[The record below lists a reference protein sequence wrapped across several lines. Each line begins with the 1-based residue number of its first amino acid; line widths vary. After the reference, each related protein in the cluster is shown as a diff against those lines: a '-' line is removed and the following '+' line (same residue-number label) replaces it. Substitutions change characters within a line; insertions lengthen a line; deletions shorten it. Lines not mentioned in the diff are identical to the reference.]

1 MFWICT
7 QHVLSLELWLKKAI
21 LDQPTLSLDPD
32 LSYDTFL
39 GQSDDHIGSILP
51 KTSFEADA
59 KVNESHDSQV
69 PAKGRSDSSFLYV
82 PNEDMSGQKV
92 SSVNTPTEGFPVL
105 STEQLI
111 IEQNKDSELSVLIS
125 KTLSEDEMSKTKSGN
140 QYLLTIMCTST
151 RFPEAVPLR
160 NIKAKTIIKALMI
173 FFTLVGV
180 PKSVQSD

>member
-1 MFWICT
+1 
-7 QHVLSLELWLKKAI
+7 
-21 LDQPTLSLDPD
+21 
-32 LSYDTFL
+32 
-39 GQSDDHIGSILP
+39 
-51 KTSFEADA
+51 
-59 KVNESHDSQV
+59 
-69 PAKGRSDSSFLYV
+69 
-82 PNEDMSGQKV
+82 MSGQKV

-140 QYLLTIMCTST
+140 QYLLTIICTST

-180 PKSVQSD
+180 PNSVQSD